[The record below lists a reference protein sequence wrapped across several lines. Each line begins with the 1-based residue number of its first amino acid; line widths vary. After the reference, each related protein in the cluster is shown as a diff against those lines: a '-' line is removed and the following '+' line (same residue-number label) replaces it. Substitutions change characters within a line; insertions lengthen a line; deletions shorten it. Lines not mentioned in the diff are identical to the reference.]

1 MSLLFTQENIQ
12 DYQFKNNNDLFN
24 SSSNDNTNYLGSE
37 INKNNL
43 KEISNNNNSS
53 QINTNI
59 PNPKSILDSKFYLI
73 KKIGQGS
80 SAKVYLGLSIDSLFD
95 NNNPNQLKYYS
106 IKVMDPHKTDLNIFK
121 TEIKLLE
128 KINHENILKYLH
140 MVLAKKKVVIK
151 IKIKFQKKYII

>member
-12 DYQFKNNNDLFN
+12 EYQFKNNNDLFY
-24 SSSNDNTNYLGSE
+24 SSSNDNTNYIWSE

-80 SAKVYLGLSIDSLFD
+80 SAKVYLGLSIDSLLD
-95 NNNPNQLKYYS
+95 NNNPNQLKYF
-106 IKVMDPHKTDLNIFK
+106 L
-121 TEIKLLE
+121 
-128 KINHENILKYLH
+128 
-140 MVLAKKKVVIK
+140 
-151 IKIKFQKKYII
+151 

>member
-12 DYQFKNNNDLFN
+12 EYQFKNNNDLFN
-24 SSSNDNTNYLGSE
+24 SSPNNNTNYLWSE
-37 INKNNL
+37 INNNNL
-43 KEISNNNNSS
+43 KEISNNSNIS
-53 QINTNI
+53 QININI

-80 SAKVYLGLSIDSLFD
+80 SAKVYLGLSIDSLLD

-128 KINHENILKYLH
+128 KINHENILKIFAYGFGQ
-140 MVLAKKKVVIK
+140 KKVV